1 MAAGG
6 LTVPSHRRKFRV
18 AYVILALVLVG
29 AGVTLGYLLQPQPA
43 AAPQAAWSSWQPSI
57 PGDAGVLDI
66 ADHVGSQYRL
76 PDGQQLS
83 RIKAGYPGATGTV
96 DPSAPDDIRIPVTSI
111 ALASTNG
118 SGQTSY
124 TLLPGYPSMIEYQLC
139 GDGAK
144 CQIVAGNGGQSPA
157 TAAALRREV
166 LELSLYTFHYVPDIS
181 EVLAVLPPAGKAG
194 QSHAILVQDA
204 GPIQEL
210 LSQPLAQT
218 LPPGP
223 TAPDTQKLI
232 DAFTA
237 PSFDYSYQQ
246 QFDGTYQMVLSLPK

>member
-1 MAAGG
+1 VAAGG
-6 LTVPSHRRKFRV
+6 VTVPSHRRKFRV

-43 AAPQAAWSSWQPSI
+43 SAPQPIWSAWQPSI

-76 PDGQQLS
+76 ADGQQLS

-96 DPSAPDDIRIPVTSI
+96 DPASPGDIRIPVTSI
-111 ALASTNG
+111 AIASTAS

-124 TLLPGYPSMIEYQLC
+124 ALLPGYPSMIEYQLC
-139 GDGAK
+139 GGGAK
-144 CQIVAGNGGQSPA
+144 CQIAAGDGGPTHA

-181 EVLAVLPPAGKAG
+181 EVLALLPPASKAG
-194 QSHAILVQDA
+194 QPQAILVQDA
-204 GPIQEL
+204 GPVQEL
-210 LSQPLAQT
+210 LAHPLAET

-223 TAPDTQKLI
+223 TSSQTQKLV

-246 QFDGTYQMVLSLPK
+246 QFDGTYQMVLSLPR